1 MKGADDL
8 DGLLAEQIAYYRARA
23 PVYLD
28 EAVTALAVETAA
40 EELRAALDA
49 FAPSGDILE
58 LACGPGTWTQA
69 LLRHAG
75 SVTAVD
81 AAPEMLEIARRSV
94 QDPRVRFI
102 EADIFSWKP
111 DCRYDVVFFGF
122 WLSHV
127 PPERFRSFWSLVEEC
142 LAPSGRVFFIDDAY
156 RTPNELVDG
165 ATVRRRLS
173 DGSEHRLVKTPHEP
187 LSLQAL
193 LSELGW
199 EIEVRAPSPR
209 YGNANG
215 FYWGSGVRGA

>member
-1 MKGADDL
+1 MQGADDL

-28 EAVTALAVETAA
+28 EALTGLAVETAG
-40 EELRAALDA
+40 EQLQAALDA
-49 FAPSGDILE
+49 FAPAGDVLE

-69 LLRHAG
+69 LLRHAT

-94 QDPRVRFI
+94 HDPRVRFI

-111 DCRYDVVFFGF
+111 DRRYDVVFFGF

-142 LAPSGRVFFIDDAY
+142 LAPRGRVFFVDDAY
-156 RTPNELVDG
+156 RTPGEIVG
-165 ATVRRRLS
+165 GVVVRRRLS
-173 DGSEHRLVKTPHEP
+173 DGSEHRLVKTPHDVG
-187 LSLQAL
+187 SLQKL
-193 LSELGW
+193 LSDLGW
-199 EIEVRAPSPR
+199 EIDVRNTSSV
-209 YGNANG
+209 